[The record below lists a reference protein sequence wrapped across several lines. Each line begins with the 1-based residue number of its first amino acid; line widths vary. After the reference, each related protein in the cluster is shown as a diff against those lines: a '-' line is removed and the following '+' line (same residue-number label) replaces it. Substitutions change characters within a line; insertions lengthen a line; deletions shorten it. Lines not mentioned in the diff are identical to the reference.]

1 MKSAKNL
8 TFIGIPCKVEISE
21 YSANGQ
27 AAIELVVADDAKEED
42 GYFPGEPVATATVC
56 IPDRTLSNYQT
67 LIKDY
72 GENEGILKALVRSGV
87 VEDLHQS
94 VTVGLA
100 QASLVR
106 VL

>member
-1 MKSAKNL
+1 MNTSKTL
-8 TFIGIPCKVEISE
+8 TFCGLPCKVEISE
-21 YSANGQ
+21 YTANNQ
-27 AAIELVVADDAKEED
+27 VAIELVIADDANKDD

-56 IPDRTLSNYQT
+56 IPERTFENGQT

-72 GENEGILKALVRSGV
+72 SENEGILKVLVRSGV
-87 VEDLHQS
+87 VEDMNQS
-94 VTVGLA
+94 EWVGRE